1 MSAHRLTRILPV
13 VGLCLLAGACGN
25 TTEEKAASGGLG
37 GVAAGAVVGGP
48 VGAVVGGVAG
58 AGAGTATQKIEQDN
72 KGVSKG
78 SGSAY

>member
-1 MSAHRLTRILPV
+1 MSVRVLTRVLPV
-13 VGLCLLAGACGN
+13 AGLCLLAAACGN

-58 AGAGTATQKIEQDN
+58 AGAGTAAQKVEEDR
-72 KGVSKG
+72 GG